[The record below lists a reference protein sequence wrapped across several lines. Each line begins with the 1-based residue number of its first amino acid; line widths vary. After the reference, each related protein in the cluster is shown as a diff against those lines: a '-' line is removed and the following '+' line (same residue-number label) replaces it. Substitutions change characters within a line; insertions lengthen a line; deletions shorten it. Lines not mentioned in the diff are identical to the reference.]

1 LAQGSSSA
9 RILWLMLSRTAFVLL
24 GFAVGQR
31 YYTPV
36 QPVLQ
41 QPVQAT
47 AGLAYPRPVVMDTV
61 PQTVMIST
69 TPDTRSS
76 PSFGALAALPFG
88 FLGYALAR
96 YASNGGRPVA
106 MAFSSGKSAG
116 PKKAATKAAPKRAP
130 VKRAPPKKA
139 APARAPARLPAKL
152 ANTAIS
158 PGDIGTTKPLGVY
171 DPLQIMSKY
180 PEKYRRW
187 QEMEIKHGR
196 FAMAACLHVFVT
208 EAGFRWPGYLS
219 IAEDIK
225 FSDMPGGTIASWAA
239 LPNLAWA
246 QIVLIVALFDN
257 SVLAQDPSK
266 APGDVGGPL
275 WVRYEDKPGQS
286 GKEFKLNAERN
297 NGRAAMMGI
306 LGMLIHEGLT
316 GNPLFPISVPE
327 QPILMDALDDIE
339 KGPARV
345 GSFVLASLGMAF
357 CGFVASVPEFNKQD
371 AAGRRSGT
379 A

>member
-1 LAQGSSSA
+1 
-9 RILWLMLSRTAFVLL
+9 V
-24 GFAVGQR
+24 
-31 YYTPV
+31 V
-36 QPVLQ
+36 QPS
-41 QPVQAT
+41 VQAT
-47 AGLAYPRPVVMDTV
+47 AGLAYPRPLVVDTV
-61 PQTVMIST
+61 PQPVLINT

-76 PSFGALAALPFG
+76 PALGALACISFG

-96 YASNGGRPVA
+96 NDKIA
-106 MAFSSGKSAG
+106 MAFASGKSGSRTKVKSAVKKSGGAG
-116 PKKAATKAAPKRAP
+116 FS
-130 VKRAPPKKA
+130 
-139 APARAPARLPAKL
+139 
-152 ANTAIS
+152 TAIS

-187 QEMEIKHGR
+187 QELEIKHGR
-196 FAMAACLHVFVT
+196 FAMASCLHVFVT

-246 QIVLIVALFDN
+246 QIVLIIALFDN
-257 SVLAQDPSK
+257 SVLAQDPTRQ
-266 APGDVGGPL
+266 PGDVIGDLP
-275 WVRYEDKPGQS
+275 WVRYEDKPGPS
-286 GKEFKLNAERN
+286 GLEFKLNAERN

-306 LGMLIHEGLT
+306 LGMIIHEALT
-316 GNPLFPISVPE
+316 GNPLFPIPIPE
-327 QPILMDALDDIE
+327 QPILVDALDDIE

-345 GSFVLASLGMAF
+345 GSFVLVSLGMAF
-357 CGFVASVPEFNKQD
+357 CGIIGAIPEFAKQD
-371 AAGRRSGT
+371 AKAASN